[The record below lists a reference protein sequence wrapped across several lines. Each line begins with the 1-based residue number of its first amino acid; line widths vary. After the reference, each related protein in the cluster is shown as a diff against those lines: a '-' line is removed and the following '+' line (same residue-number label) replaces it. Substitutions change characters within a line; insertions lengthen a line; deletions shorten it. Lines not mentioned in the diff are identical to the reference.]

1 MVCDLTFLF
10 TDEVGEI
17 MQTVSEIFL
26 ATSNEAK
33 RLSVVELICL
43 IGEKYLDVP

>member
-1 MVCDLTFLF
+1 MVRDFSFLF
-10 TDEVGEI
+10 EEEVGEI

-33 RLSVVELICL
+33 RLSVVELISL
-43 IGEKYLDVP
+43 IGEK